1 MQFTFTAIVA
11 ALAASGANALP
22 QEIPAEG
29 QLNITSA
36 VPGGRPGGPGG
47 PKSPPTGSPGCPQ
60 LAPGPMPFSEIP
72 SAFNPFVPTD
82 LYAIEAIKQT
92 TALYAAAIDGR
103 DFAALHK
110 VFVPNVYTNYS
121 DPFDVI
127 IGVEPL
133 IAALEP
139 GLATFASTQHL
150 LGTQLIQVCSPTTA
164 VSVTYFQATHFFT
177 PYTGVG
183 NPVGNDLVLIDRAQ
197 YQDVW
202 AKQRDGSWK
211 ITNRNLFRMGPG
223 TLDGGFPSVP
233 DMTTFVDGP

>member
-1 MQFTFTAIVA
+1 MHFRFTAVAA
-11 ALAASGANALP
+11 ALAASVATALP
-22 QEIPAEG
+22 QEAPEAEM
-29 QLNITSA
+29 NITSA
-36 VPGGRPGGPGG
+36 GPGGRPGGPGG
-47 PKSPPTGSPGCPQ
+47 PRPPPTGPPGCPQ
-60 LAPGPMPFSEIP
+60 IAPGPVPFSSIP
-72 SAFNPFVPTD
+72 GLFAAPVPTD
-82 LYAIEAIKQT
+82 LYAMEAIRQT

-103 DFAALHK
+103 DFEALRK

-133 IAALEP
+133 MAALEP

-164 VSVTYFQATHFFT
+164 VSITYFQATHFFT
-177 PYTGVG
+177 PYRGVG
-183 NPVGNDLVLIDRAQ
+183 NPVGNDQVLIDRAQ

-202 AKQRDGSWK
+202 AKQRDGTWK

-233 DMTTFVDGP
+233 DMRTFVNGP